1 MSQANYRFA
10 ILLMIAGVFC
20 FTLMDVMAKLL
31 AGQVST
37 VQTLWARYGGQ
48 MLIVLVLV
56 APRLRTVAR
65 TNRPYLQAFRAL
77 ILLAATGFFFSAFR
91 FVTLVEVTVIMQLS
105 PIVIM
110 LGAAIFLGERFGPK
124 RAIAA
129 CAALIG
135 AMIVLRPG
143 AENFTPALFL
153 AVAGMLCYSA
163 YNLATRAAGRDED
176 VWTSM
181 FYTGLAGSAAL
192 TLLVPFNWEPV
203 PASTIFPL
211 VAIGAFGTGGQLLLI
226 RALSLAQ
233 ASLLAPFAYIALIFA
248 TFWEAVIFGVLPD
261 PPVIAGALV
270 IVGAGVYVW
279 HRETRTT

>member
-1 MSQANYRFA
+1 MSASQTRSA
-10 ILLMIAGVFC
+10 IFLMIAGVFC

-48 MLIVLVLV
+48 MLIVLILV
-56 APRLRTVAR
+56 APRLREVAQ
-65 TNRPYLQAFRAL
+65 TGRPFLQAFRAL
-77 ILLAATGFFFSAFR
+77 ILLAATGFFFTAFR
-91 FVTLVEVTVIMQLS
+91 YVTLVEVTVIMQLS

-110 LGAAIFLGERFGPK
+110 LGAAIFLGEHFGPK

-143 AENFTPALFL
+143 AESFTPALFL
-153 AVAGMLCYSA
+153 PVAGMLCYSA
-163 YNLATRAAGRDED
+163 YNLATRAAGRNED
-176 VWTSM
+176 VWTSL
-181 FYTGLAGSAAL
+181 FYTGLAGSAVL
-192 TLLVPFNWEPV
+192 TLLVPFNWVSV
-203 PASTIFPL
+203 PGTAILPL
-211 VAIGAFGTGGQLLLI
+211 VAIGAFGAAGQLLLI
-226 RALSLAQ
+226 RALSQAE

-270 IVGAGVYVW
+270 IVGAGLYVW
-279 HRETRTT
+279 HRETRNT